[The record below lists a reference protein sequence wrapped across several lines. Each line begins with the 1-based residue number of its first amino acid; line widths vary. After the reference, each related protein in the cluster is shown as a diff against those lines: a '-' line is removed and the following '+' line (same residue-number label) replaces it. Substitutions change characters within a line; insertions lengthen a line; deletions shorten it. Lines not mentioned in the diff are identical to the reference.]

1 MMSRFACAVWLAVA
15 GWQVSAQPPA
25 AKPSPKAPASS
36 PAVEILLR
44 KARALEGRG
53 RLDLAAQT
61 WRQVLVAEPTQP
73 DALTGMARWL
83 QQSGKPA
90 EAKDYLD
97 KLRQSGRAAVTVSAP
112 KAAQTGR
119 LEEAGRLARNQQYAE
134 SLKIYREVL
143 GNEPPQGPLAIAYY
157 ETMASAPDGW
167 KPATAGLQS
176 LVSHYPGDYEY
187 RLSLGK
193 LYSYKAESRAA
204 GIKMLEGI
212 PGDAARAALRQALIW
227 DGSKPANKTS
237 LQAYL
242 AKTPDAELQKFLDN
256 IPKAQVSAAGAMTA
270 AEKHGYDLLNAGKL
284 DEAQATLE
292 QILQDSP
299 RSVAAMSGLGY
310 IAMKRE
316 DFAGAAE
323 YFEVASAAAPKDKQ
337 IQTALESAHFFLHV
351 QTATRALNEND
362 SARARSEFDQAVA
375 LRPNDLI
382 AVRGLAGA
390 ELKLGDKAATL
401 PLFERLTKAEP
412 NSASNW
418 RGQFE
423 AKVAKDGAKAALEL
437 LKRMPPAVLK
447 TLMASMGFKLTVAS
461 AYLESGNKVEA
472 EKVVA
477 LAMAQLQA
485 DASALSGDE
494 KLQLAGLLLTLDR
507 TAESETLFREAT
519 VKTPENP
526 AVWEGLLSA
535 QMKAGHEQAA
545 YASLL
550 SIPANTYQE
559 GLTRSGFLRAAAVL
573 QAKFGAPGTAE
584 ELLRKVLATPMPPQE
599 REGALLMLASAALTK
614 GDAKQAAD
622 VASQLVEASPQN
634 ADGWKLLLSA
644 QQAQKLSAEA
654 SETAKR
660 IPSATLA
667 KLQEDPDFIAL
678 MASVEDANGDTEAAM
693 RSVKSAI
700 ERFDTVHKAPPVGL
714 QLQLSWLLL
723 NSGGDEKE
731 LYSTLTT
738 LRMRRD
744 VTPEQTRAFQ
754 EIWSVWIRR
763 RAEKARKDGDLKTQV
778 AILDAGAKLLPKDK
792 EIRDALAGA
801 LLGAGETR
809 RAFNTYKSM
818 LTGTPSAEEFAAAV
832 GAAIKLNEPVGQQ
845 WLRIGLQRFPQE
857 PALLELAGRQSAG
870 KGEYTK
876 AQLYWRQAL
885 AAGDIQATRKAG
897 AAALSPNDPQR
908 SLGALLVG
916 QDVILPNG
924 EIARETPGG
933 EAPGTFGLFPFIDQK
948 KPKALSEQVNDELS
962 ALDGRNAP
970 FLGGGPDIES
980 RGGRSGFET
989 RTLVEGDIEASAV
1002 LGSTVRVGL
1011 TATPTEVSAGASDGS
1026 SDLRLGLLPQGVAFT
1041 ALSASGLAFHGEIST
1056 ETLGLWAGLTPQ
1068 GFLVQNIVG
1077 GFRFR
1082 PAKGPLTI
1090 TVSREPL
1097 KDTLLSYAGVRDP
1110 VSNQIFGGVIANSAS
1125 ARVDFGNEMAG
1136 TYFGGGYQQLQG
1148 VNVEANKRYD
1158 GLVGGYR
1165 RILARAEGDLNI
1177 GIFALGLH
1185 YDNNLRYFT
1194 FGQGGYF
1201 SPQRYFLVGVPVTW
1215 RGVWQRRLQYSLSG
1229 SVGPQSFRED
1239 DSPYFPTNALLQGT
1253 NGSFYPGLS
1262 STGLNYNMEF
1272 RWLYQFNPN
1281 WFLGGLLNIN
1291 NARNYT
1297 AQSLSFFLRYSPKA
1311 RTLGSDYWL
1320 PSVPDWRGRQPFHL
1334 D

>member
-1 MMSRFACAVWLAVA
+1 MKTRLACAVWLALA

-25 AKPSPKAPASS
+25 AKSPAKSPVSS

-73 DALTGMARWL
+73 DALAGMARYL
-83 QQSGKPA
+83 QQSGNPA
-90 EAKDYLD
+90 EARDYLD
-97 KLRQSGRAAVTVSAP
+97 KLRQSGRAAVTAP
-112 KAAQTGR
+112 APQVAQTGR
-119 LEEAGRLARNQQYAE
+119 LEEAGRLARNRQYAE
-134 SLKIYREVL
+134 ALKIYREVL
-143 GNEPPQGPLAIAYY
+143 GAEPPPGPLAIAYY

-176 LVSHYPGDYEY
+176 LIRRYPEDYEY

-204 GIKMLEGI
+204 GIKMLEDV
-212 PGDAARAALRQALIW
+212 PGDAAHAALRQALIW
-227 DGSKPANKTS
+227 DGSKPANKAA
-237 LQAYL
+237 LHAYL

-256 IPKAQVSAAGAMTA
+256 MPKAQVSAAGAMTA

-284 DEAQATLE
+284 DEAQASLE

-323 YFEVASAAAPKDKQ
+323 YFEVVSAASPKDKQ
-337 IQTALESAHFFLHV
+337 IQTALESARFFLHV

-362 SARARSEFDQAVA
+362 SARARSEFEQAVA

-382 AVRGLAGA
+382 AVRGLAGT

-412 NSASNW
+412 NSATNW
-418 RGQFE
+418 RGEFE
-423 AKVAKDGAKAALEL
+423 AKAAKDGAKAALDL
-437 LKRMPPAVLK
+437 LKKMPPAVLK
-447 TLMASMGFKLTVAS
+447 TLMSGMGFELTVAS
-461 AYLESGNKVEA
+461 AYLDAGNKVEA
-472 EKVVA
+472 EKVVT
-477 LAMAQLQA
+477 LAMAQLKA
-485 DASALSGDE
+485 DATALSGDE
-494 KLQLAGLLLTLDR
+494 KLQLAGLLLALDR
-507 TAESETLFREAT
+507 TAESEALFREET
-519 VKTPENP
+519 VKTPANP

-535 QMKAGHEQAA
+535 QLKAGHEQAA
-545 YASLL
+545 YSSLI
-550 SIPANTYQE
+550 SIPESTYRE
-559 GLTRSGFLRAAAVL
+559 GLKRSGFLRAAAVL
-573 QAKFGAPGTAE
+573 QAKYGTPATAE
-584 ELLRKVLATPMPPQE
+584 DLLRRVLALPMTPQE
-599 REGALLMLASAALTK
+599 REGALLMLASAALTR

-644 QQAQKLSAEA
+644 QQAEKLSAEA

-660 IPSATLA
+660 IPPAAMA

-678 MASVEDANGDTEAAM
+678 MASVEDANGDTEAAL
-693 RSVKSAI
+693 RNVKSAI
-700 ERFDTVHKAPPVGL
+700 ERFDTVHKAAPVGL
-714 QLQLSWLLL
+714 QLQLGWLLL

-744 VTPEQTRAFQ
+744 VNPEQTRAFQ

-809 RAFNTYKSM
+809 RAFNAYKSI

-857 PALLELAGRQSAG
+857 PALLELAGRQSAS
-870 KGEYTK
+870 KGEYSK

-885 AAGDIQATRKAG
+885 AAGELPSARKPG
-897 AAALSPNDPQR
+897 ALSPNDPQR

-924 EIARETPGG
+924 EIAKETPGG

-948 KPKALSEQVNDELS
+948 KPKELSEQVHDELS

-1002 LGSTVRVGL
+1002 LGSAVRVGL
-1011 TATPTEVSAGASDGS
+1011 TATPTDVSAGASDGS
-1026 SDLRLGLLPQGVAFT
+1026 SALRLGLLPQGVAFA
-1041 ALSASGLAFHGEIST
+1041 ALSASGVGFHGEIST
-1056 ETLGLWAGLTPQ
+1056 ETLGLWAGITPQ

-1082 PAKGPLTI
+1082 PAKGPLTL

-1125 ARVDFGNEMAG
+1125 ARVDFGNENAG

-1158 GLVGGYR
+1158 GLAGGYR
-1165 RILARAEGDLNI
+1165 RILTRTEGDLNI

-1185 YDNNLRYFT
+1185 YDNNLRYFS

-1239 DSPYFPTNALLQGT
+1239 DSPYFPTNALLQGL
-1253 NGSFYPGLS
+1253 NGSYYPALS